1 MPPVDMGEDSAPAI
15 PEVRPSAPLELLWLG
30 HLLITHP
37 DGGDPR
43 LAALGPEMKR
53 RLASELKDFWED
65 GHEAGMAEM
74 VVLADLSGELFA
86 ERLDRLLP
94 ELPVLGG
101 PAAAGL
107 RSETDEDRV
116 RILDRLDRLTRDR
129 DIRRRYGLLL
139 QAIWQPL
146 VPEWETRGLP
156 QARAAGT
163 SLARRLQRGEPLSK
177 AAEVVERL
185 RRKNQAWGELIDEA
199 ERRARLVL
207 VPAYFGGSWSIW
219 DLPHHVVVGF
229 SETASPTEEL
239 LGEARHL
246 SSRLR
251 VLGDATRMALLLRLS
266 ERPTSVG
273 ELARIFDLAQP
284 TVSAHL
290 RALRDAALVTTR
302 RDGPRTLYRADRE
315 SLSELLSQV
324 AERTGASG

>member
-1 MPPVDMGEDSAPAI
+1 MPPVDMGEESAPVI
-15 PEVRPSAPLELLWLG
+15 PGVRPSAPLELLWLG
-30 HLLITHP
+30 HLLLTHP
-37 DGGDPR
+37 DGDDPR
-43 LAALGPEMKR
+43 LAALGPDMARE
-53 RLASELKDFWED
+53 LAGELKEFWED

-86 ERLDRLLP
+86 ERLDQLLP
-94 ELPVLGG
+94 DLPAPGG
-101 PAAAGL
+101 PLEARL
-107 RSETDEDRV
+107 RSETDEDRA
-116 RILDRLDRLTRDR
+116 RILERLARLTGDAA
-129 DIRRRYGLLL
+129 IRRRYGLLL
-139 QAIWQPL
+139 QAIWRPL

-156 QARAAGT
+156 QVRAAAAG
-163 SLARRLQRGEPLSK
+163 LARRLQRGEPLLK

-185 RRKNQAWGELIDEA
+185 RRKSQVWGELIDEA
-199 ERRARLVL
+199 ERGGRLVL

-229 SETASPTEEL
+229 SEGASPAEQL

-251 VLGDATRMALLLRLS
+251 VLGDATRMALLFRLA

-273 ELARIFDLAQP
+273 ELARMFDLAQP

-324 AERTGASG
+324 AARTGAAG